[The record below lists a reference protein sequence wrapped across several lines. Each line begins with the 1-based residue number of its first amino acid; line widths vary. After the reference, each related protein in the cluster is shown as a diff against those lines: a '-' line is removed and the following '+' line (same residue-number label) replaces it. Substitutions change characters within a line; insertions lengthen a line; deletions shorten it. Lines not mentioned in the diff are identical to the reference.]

1 LAKSTRLVPKVVDF
15 PGIVFFNMILIIKAS
30 DISFDHYISY
40 ILLKIPSKSKPAIMN
55 VISTCLTGTAT
66 ILTCRK
72 IAQSFS
78 ENIYELSSIRRNWSP
93 DYAGNLME
101 RIDRIMNQ
109 YFTNESLIDHLEKHG
124 QFYELMI
131 AALKDI
137 TVFRAEIKVD
147 FSRDK
152 GFLKET
158 FDTLGYVDYYSDAKN
173 GDHFSLYK
181 MMATF
186 RRNMTPE
193 LQQIILAR
201 GINKNLLD
209 RLLSYKE
216 KLAELKNCFDI
227 SHGNDQLGA
236 ELKREINAIY
246 TEVKDICRI
255 ANAYYEFDPVQRG
268 RFNFYKVMIN
278 LKKSALKPA

>member
-1 LAKSTRLVPKVVDF
+1 
-15 PGIVFFNMILIIKAS
+15 
-30 DISFDHYISY
+30 
-40 ILLKIPSKSKPAIMN
+40 MN

-78 ENIYELSSIRRNWSP
+78 ENIYELSSIRHNWTP
-93 DYAGNLME
+93 DYAGNLLE
-101 RIDRIMNQ
+101 RIDRIMNVH
-109 YFTNESLIDHLEKHG
+109 FTHEELIDHLEKHS
-124 QFYELMI
+124 QLYDLMI

-137 TVFRAEIKVD
+137 TVFRAEMKVD
-147 FSRDK
+147 FNHDK

-158 FDTLGYVDYYSDAKN
+158 FDNLGYVDFYSDAKN

-193 LQQIILAR
+193 LQQIIMAR
-201 GINKNLLD
+201 GINKNLLA
-209 RLLSYKE
+209 RLLLYKE

-227 SHGNDQLGA
+227 AHGNDQLGA

-246 TEVKDICRI
+246 SEVKDICRI
-255 ANAYYEFDPVQRG
+255 ASAYYEFDAPQRDK
-268 RFNFYKVMIN
+268 FNFYKVMIN
-278 LKKSALKPA
+278 LKKSAFEKV

>member
-1 LAKSTRLVPKVVDF
+1 
-15 PGIVFFNMILIIKAS
+15 
-30 DISFDHYISY
+30 
-40 ILLKIPSKSKPAIMN
+40 MN

-78 ENIYELSSIRRNWSP
+78 ENIYELSSVRQNWSP
-93 DYAGNLME
+93 EYAGNLKE
-101 RIDRIMNQ
+101 RIERIMNQ
-109 YFTNESLIDHLEKHG
+109 YFTYESLVDHLEKHG
-124 QFYELMI
+124 QFYEIMI

-137 TVFRAEIKVD
+137 TVFRAELKVD
-147 FSRDK
+147 FGHDK
-152 GFLKET
+152 KFLKET
-158 FDTLGYVDYYSDAKN
+158 FDNLGYVDYYSDAKN

-186 RRNMTPE
+186 KRNMTLE
-193 LQQIILAR
+193 LQQIIYAR
-201 GINKNLLD
+201 GIDKNLLT

-227 SHGNDQLGA
+227 AQGKDQLGA
-236 ELKREINAIY
+236 ELKHEINVIY

-255 ANAYYEFDPVQRG
+255 ANAYYEFDPVMRDK
-268 RFNFYKVMIN
+268 FNFYKVMIK
-278 LKKSALKPA
+278 LKKSSLKPV

>member
-1 LAKSTRLVPKVVDF
+1 
-15 PGIVFFNMILIIKAS
+15 
-30 DISFDHYISY
+30 
-40 ILLKIPSKSKPAIMN
+40 MN

-93 DYAGNLME
+93 EYAANLKE

-109 YFTNESLIDHLEKHG
+109 YFTQESLTDHLEKHG
-124 QFYELMI
+124 HFYELMI
-131 AALKDI
+131 AALKDVS
-137 TVFRAEIKVD
+137 VFRAELKVD
-147 FSRDK
+147 FRHDK
-152 GFLKET
+152 AFLKET
-158 FDTLGYVDYYSDAKN
+158 FEALGYDDYFSDAKN

-186 RRNMTPE
+186 KRNMTPE

-201 GINKNLLD
+201 GIDKNLLN
-209 RLLSYKE
+209 RLIAYKE
-216 KLAELKNCFDI
+216 RLTELKNCFDV

-236 ELKREINAIY
+236 ELKHEINKIY
-246 TEVKDICRI
+246 SEVKDICRI
-255 ANAYYEFDPVQRG
+255 VNAYYEFDPVQRD
-268 RFNFYKVMIN
+268 RFRFYHVMIN
-278 LKKSALKPA
+278 LKKSAYAMA

>member
-1 LAKSTRLVPKVVDF
+1 
-15 PGIVFFNMILIIKAS
+15 
-30 DISFDHYISY
+30 
-40 ILLKIPSKSKPAIMN
+40 MN

-93 DYAGNLME
+93 EYAANLKQ
-101 RIDRIMNQ
+101 RIDNIMTQ
-109 YFTNESLIDHLEKHG
+109 YFTQESLIDHLDKHG

-131 AALKDI
+131 AALKDVS
-137 TVFRAEIKVD
+137 VFRAELKVD
-147 FSRDK
+147 FKHDK
-152 GFLKET
+152 AFLNET
-158 FDTLGYVDYYSDAKN
+158 FETLGYVDYFSDAKN

-186 RRNMTPE
+186 KRNMTPE

-201 GINKNLLD
+201 GIDKNLLN
-209 RLLSYKE
+209 RLIAYKE
-216 KLAELKNCFDI
+216 KLVELKNCFDI

-236 ELKREINAIY
+236 ELKHEINSIY
-246 TEVKDICRI
+246 SEVKDICRI
-255 ANAYYEFDPVQRG
+255 VNVYYAFDPMQRDK
-268 RFNFYKVMIN
+268 FNFYKVMIN
-278 LKKSALKPA
+278 LKKSAFEKV

>member
-1 LAKSTRLVPKVVDF
+1 
-15 PGIVFFNMILIIKAS
+15 
-30 DISFDHYISY
+30 
-40 ILLKIPSKSKPAIMN
+40 MN

-78 ENIYELSSIRRNWSP
+78 ENIFELSSIRQNWSP
-93 DYAGNLME
+93 DYAENLKE
-101 RIDRIMNQ
+101 RIERIMNQ
-109 YFTNESLIDHLEKHG
+109 YFTHDSLTDHLEKHG

-137 TVFRAEIKVD
+137 SVFRAELKVD
-147 FSRDK
+147 FNHDK
-152 GFLKET
+152 AFLNET
-158 FDTLGYVDYYSDAKN
+158 FENLGYVDYFSDAKN

-193 LQQIILAR
+193 LQQVILAR
-201 GINKNLLD
+201 GIDKNLLS
-209 RLLSYKE
+209 RLLLYKE
-216 KLAELKNCFDI
+216 KLTELKNCFDI
-227 SHGNDQLGA
+227 ASGKDQLGA

-255 ANAYYEFDPVQRG
+255 ANAYYEFDPIQRD
-268 RFNFYKVMIN
+268 RFNFYKVMIY
-278 LKKSALKPA
+278 LRKSAHETA

>member
-1 LAKSTRLVPKVVDF
+1 
-15 PGIVFFNMILIIKAS
+15 
-30 DISFDHYISY
+30 
-40 ILLKIPSKSKPAIMN
+40 MN

-93 DYAGNLME
+93 DYAVNLKD

-109 YFTNESLIDHLEKHG
+109 YFTKESLIDHLEKHG

-137 TVFRAEIKVD
+137 SVFRAELKVD
-147 FSRDK
+147 FSHDK
-152 GFLKET
+152 EFLKET
-158 FDTLGYVDYYSDAKN
+158 FENLGFVDYYSDAKN

-186 RRNMTPE
+186 KRNMTTE
-193 LQQIILAR
+193 LQQVIFAR
-201 GINKNLLD
+201 GIDKNLLN
-209 RLLSYKE
+209 RLLAYKE

-246 TEVKDICRI
+246 SEVKEICRI
-255 ANAYYEFDPVQRG
+255 VNAYYEFDPIQRD
-268 RFNFYKVMIN
+268 RFKFYNVMIN
-278 LKKSALKPA
+278 LKKSALKKV

>member
-1 LAKSTRLVPKVVDF
+1 
-15 PGIVFFNMILIIKAS
+15 
-30 DISFDHYISY
+30 
-40 ILLKIPSKSKPAIMN
+40 MN

-93 DYAGNLME
+93 EYAANLKG

-109 YFTNESLIDHLEKHG
+109 YFTQESLTDHLDKHG

-131 AALKDI
+131 AALKDVSI
-137 TVFRAEIKVD
+137 FRAELRVD
-147 FSRDK
+147 FKHDK
-152 GFLKET
+152 DFLKET
-158 FDTLGYVDYYSDAKN
+158 FDNLGYDDFFSEARN

-186 RRNMTPE
+186 KRNMTPE
-193 LQQIILAR
+193 LQQVILAR
-201 GINKNLLD
+201 GIDKNLLD
-209 RLLSYKE
+209 RLIAYKE
-216 KLAELKNCFDI
+216 RLAELKNCFDI

-236 ELKREINAIY
+236 ELKHEINAIY
-246 TEVKDICRI
+246 SEVKDICRI
-255 ANAYYEFDPVQRG
+255 VNAYYEFDPIQRD
-268 RFNFYKVMIN
+268 RFKFYHVMIN
-278 LKKSALKPA
+278 LKKSAREMA

>member
-1 LAKSTRLVPKVVDF
+1 
-15 PGIVFFNMILIIKAS
+15 
-30 DISFDHYISY
+30 
-40 ILLKIPSKSKPAIMN
+40 MN

-78 ENIYELSSIRRNWSP
+78 ENIYELSSVRHSWTP
-93 DYAGNLME
+93 DYAGSLKE
-101 RIDRIMNQ
+101 RIEKIMNQ
-109 YFTNESLIDHLEKHG
+109 YFTEESLTDHLQKHG
-124 QFYELMI
+124 QFYDLMI

-137 TVFRAEIKVD
+137 SVFKAEMKVD
-147 FSRDK
+147 FNHEK
-152 GFLKET
+152 EFLNNT
-158 FDTLGYVDYYSDAKN
+158 FDNLGYLDYYSDAKN

-186 RRNMTPE
+186 KRNMTPE
-193 LQQIILAR
+193 LQQIILSR
-201 GINKNLLD
+201 SIDQILLN

-227 SHGNDQLGA
+227 SSGRDQLSA
-236 ELKREINAIY
+236 DLKKEINAIY
-246 TEVKDICRI
+246 SEVKDICRI
-255 ANAYYEFDPVQRG
+255 VNAYYAFDPVQRD

-278 LKKSALKPA
+278 LKKSAFKPV